1 MDRYIRLSGPDDE
14 NSYLYHVF
22 VTLGIFGATSL
33 VAYGF
38 SLRMISAE
46 ATIMLYLLCVFLVV
60 WRTGRFELG
69 VLASIG
75 STMVYYYFFATPK
88 FSYNM
93 TEPPR
98 YLVTMTVMIVV
109 ALVTSI
115 LTSRVRKEAQ
125 IALERGEL
133 NEQLLHLNNDL
144 ADAKSAE
151 AIMGVALT
159 AINEGLNCG
168 VGYVAFDRNGTPR
181 GNYVYQTAG
190 PKAALTQYPF
200 HSTEGI
206 LKWMMEGQKSFI
218 RGDEFYEWP
227 LRGHAG
233 LVGAIRIRIGDQ
245 ERMEQAEI
253 QLLHSIID
261 STCLALDRYRTA
273 ELRIQAREEASEER
287 FRSTLLRSISHDIRT
302 PLTSICGNA
311 EMLMHAL
318 DSEDLNYRMAKNIY
332 DDAQNL
338 SGMVE
343 NVLGITRLE
352 SGVHIKKE
360 VEAAE
365 EVIGAAVKLTEVHHP
380 EYDIKV
386 ILPDEILFVP
396 MDASLIQQ
404 AVTNLLENAIHH
416 TRKTDGV
423 QVILEK
429 NGNNAVFRVRDQ
441 GKGINPEHL
450 PHLFEPFYQ
459 SNRGDTVVYRGF
471 GLGLSICDS
480 IVRAHGGT
488 IKAQNRKDTAG
499 AEIVF
504 TLPMEPMEEENGR

>member
-1 MDRYIRLSGPDDE
+1 MDRYIRLSGPEDE
-14 NSYLYHVF
+14 NSYLYHIF
-22 VTLGIFGATSL
+22 VMLGIFGATSL

-88 FSYNM
+88 FSYKM

-98 YLVTMTVMIVV
+98 YLVTMAVMIVV

-125 IALERGEL
+125 IAMERGEL

-151 AIMGVALT
+151 AIMGIALS

-168 VGYVAFDRNGTPR
+168 AGYVAFNRDGDPRDVYLFQTNGR
-181 GNYVYQTAG
+181 
-190 PKAALTQYPF
+190 KSALTQYPF

-233 LVGAIRIRIGDQ
+233 LVGAIRIRISDQ
-245 ERMEQAEI
+245 ERMETAQL

-311 EMLMHAL
+311 EMLLHAL
-318 DSEDLNYRMAKNIY
+318 DSKDLNYRMAKNIY

-360 VEAAE
+360 IEAAE
-365 EVIGAAVKLTEVHHP
+365 EVIGASVQLTEVHHP

-386 ILPDEILFVP
+386 SLPDEILFVP

-429 NGNNAVFRVRDQ
+429 NGTNAVFRVRDQ

-459 SNRGDTVVYRGF
+459 SNRGDTIVYRGF

-488 IKAQNRKDTAG
+488 IEARNREDMTG
-499 AEIVF
+499 AEIIF
-504 TLPMEPMEEENGR
+504 TLPMETMEEEDGR